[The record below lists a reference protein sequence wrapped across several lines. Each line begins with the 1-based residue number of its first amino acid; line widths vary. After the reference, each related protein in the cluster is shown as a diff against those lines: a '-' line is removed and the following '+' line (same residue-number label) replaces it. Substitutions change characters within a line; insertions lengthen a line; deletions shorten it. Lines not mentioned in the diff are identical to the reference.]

1 MKISVMT
8 KESYNTKSWGRDK
21 KDVVEISNATREIEH
36 SNVRQ

>member
-1 MKISVMT
+1 MKITVMT
-8 KESYNTKSWGRDK
+8 KKSYNTKSWGRDK

>member
-8 KESYNTKSWGRDK
+8 KKSYNTKGWGRDK